1 MSPCNRNDILNVILK
16 ELELTR
22 KENELLVKELNYTKQ
37 ELIDLYVKMKEENG
51 LEEETISP
59 VFVLLVP
66 VLAFLTFSF
75 FSLFD

>member
-1 MSPCNRNDILNVILK
+1 MSPCNCDDILNVTLK

-75 FSLFD
+75 FSLF